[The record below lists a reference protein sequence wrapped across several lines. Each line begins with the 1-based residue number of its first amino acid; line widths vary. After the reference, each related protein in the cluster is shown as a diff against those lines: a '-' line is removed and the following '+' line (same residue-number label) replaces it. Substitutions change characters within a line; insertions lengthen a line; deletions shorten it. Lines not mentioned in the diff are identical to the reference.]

1 MSHPIKFVLLSLTG
15 VVLCAQHNRTI
26 ITKSE
31 HHKSHRL
38 TRPPKA
44 ADLAPPPR
52 PLLTKGADIIFSGRV
67 AGSLGQ
73 IYWSTHQ
80 FIYCGKLSAYHGDRV
95 TTIVLYNTDTGAHG
109 PLHHRK
115 RRIYCGKRHLIIIL
129 RRALLCLIGGLHPG
143 TGTQRLLL
151 HEGRDGSSGLV
162 QVPAAR

>member
-15 VVLCAQHNRTI
+15 VVVLCAQHNRTI

-52 PLLTKGADIIFSGRV
+52 PLLTKGADIIFSGTV

-80 FIYCGKLSAYHGDRV
+80 FKHCGKLSAYHGDRV
-95 TTIVLYNTDTGAHG
+95 TTIVLYNADTECARSSPPPQEEDLLWEAALNHHITESLTLSDRGAASRHG
-109 PLHHRK
+109 HSTAP
-115 RRIYCGKRHLIIIL
+115 
-129 RRALLCLIGGLHPG
+129 P
-143 TGTQRLLL
+143 
-151 HEGRDGSSGLV
+151 SSGT
-162 QVPAAR
+162 